1 MEKLLLDLMYFIR
14 PVMSMFVD
22 VTVFGFVFADI
33 ATMVFTL
40 GLIVLF
46 IMSSMENSQAKPMS
60 TIEKWMGLYILW
72 STLASLYHLDIVDFR
87 TYIKWILPLL
97 TYMVMR
103 RSISDRFQYQR
114 LLVFMVIGFSVPVVL
129 SAYKT
134 VSGLGL
140 HRAIYWTGL
149 ERYQG
154 VYAKVHDLAHN
165 MGFLLMVL
173 TILYFIT
180 KGDLIKKGKIYRKGR
195 VLAIACLV
203 LMALYDMYS
212 AQVRT
217 VYVGIVL
224 FGLVVLYQRSKK
236 GLALYVAVGVFTVM
250 MFSATIYTIFFDV
263 IDAVEGKQGPVA
275 AGSGRFEIWAH
286 NLDVY
291 SRLSIPEMILG
302 VGIGNK
308 YGTVDMKSIKPGQEL
323 VYDSH
328 NDWLSVLIEIGP
340 PGLFLMLGIYW
351 SFYNRIRR
359 LEGGEKAVYF
369 SLLFAVVI
377 MNMASNSYL
386 TRFPLA
392 QMFYMLMVYLELPSP
407 NKITDSIAV
416 VEKNYPRILSRKKKL
431 VQ

>member
-1 MEKLLLDLMYFIR
+1 
-14 PVMSMFVD
+14 MSMFVD

-165 MGFLLMVL
+165 MGLFIIVL
-173 TILYFIT
+173 TLLYFIT
-180 KGDLIKKGKIYRKGR
+180 NGEFLKKGKMYRKGR
-195 VLAIACLV
+195 ILAIACMIL
-203 LMALYDMYS
+203 LALYDMYS

-224 FGLVVLYQRSKK
+224 FGMVVLYLHSKK
-236 GLALYVAVGVFTVM
+236 GLAIYIAAGVITVM
-250 MFSATIYTIFFDV
+250 LFSATIYTIFFDV

-275 AGSGRFEIWAH
+275 AGSGRFEIWSY
-286 NLDVY
+286 NLGVY
-291 SRLSIPEMILG
+291 SQLSLPEKIIG
-302 VGIGNK
+302 VGIGYK
-308 YGTVDMKSIKPGQEL
+308 YGTADWKSIKPGQEL

-328 NDWLSVLIEIGP
+328 NDWLTVLMGTGP
-340 PGLFLMLGIYW
+340 PGLIFMLGIYW
-351 SFYNRIRR
+351 SLYARIRQ
-359 LEGGEKAVYF
+359 LHGGEKAAYLAF
-369 SLLFAVVI
+369 YISVVA
-377 MNMASNSYL
+377 MNIASNSYL

-392 QMFYMLMVYLELPSP
+392 QMFYMLVVYLELPSP